1 MTSAMSQRMDTGN
14 TVESPQSARTK
25 ALKHSIQ
32 IIHNKDGQKKHVL
45 EIKYLWRK

>member
-45 EIKYLWRK
+45 EIKYL